1 MFCYLNILFRGFPMS
16 LFFYRIELIWS
27 KILSSNQNKN
37 EREGMQYNDGFQ
49 MAAFYFDFTLW
60 FTNTLL
66 EVFAC
71 QNASLFPL
79 ETDQHDINNL
89 KKCNYSLKKI

>member
-1 MFCYLNILFRGFPMS
+1 MS

-49 MAAFYFDFTLW
+49 MTAFYFDLTLW

-66 EVFAC
+66 EV
-71 QNASLFPL
+71 L
-79 ETDQHDINNL
+79 
-89 KKCNYSLKKI
+89 Y